1 MVGTLLLL
9 SVLSAAT
16 VEVDV
21 QPLVGPSVRGE
32 LTSLTAADLNLRTA
46 DGEKTF
52 AVRDLL
58 RVTVSGVAKDA
69 AGEPAV
75 WVELADGSQLLA
87 TQYTAA
93 QGKAAVDLL
102 GHGGIE
108 VPATAVRAVRWASQP
123 DAIAKQWRDIVA
135 QDAGGDVIVVRR
147 TDTALDQWEGV
158 LHAVDADVVQFEL
171 DEERVS
177 IPRVKLEGVVYYRSA
192 GREVAEPVCQVADR
206 FGAHWNVRSLRLE
219 DGVIQ
224 LTSGAG
230 VSFRLPA
237 EQLNRL
243 DFSTGNVVYLSDLE
257 PASVQWTPFF
267 SSSSATSRLSRLFQP
282 RRDASFDGGR
292 LSLAGKTY
300 DKGLAIH
307 SRTELVYRLAED
319 YRRLRAIVGI
329 DDRVGEAGNVKLVI
343 SDDDRVL
350 LEKDVSGK
358 QAPWELD
365 LDIAGVRRL
374 RILVDF
380 GEDLDIADRLNF
392 CEARIMK

>member
-1 MVGTLLLL
+1 
-9 SVLSAAT
+9 LSAAT

-32 LTSLTAADLNLRTA
+32 LASLTAAELRLRTP

-58 RVTVSGVAKDA
+58 RVTASGGAKDA
-69 AGEPAV
+69 ASEPAA

-87 TQYTAA
+87 NQYTAA
-93 QGKAAVDLL
+93 KGRAVIELL
-102 GHGGIE
+102 EHGSVQ
-108 VPATAVRAVRWASQP
+108 VPAAAVRAVRWASQP
-123 DAIAKQWRDIVA
+123 DAIAKQWREIVEH
-135 QDAGGDVIVVRR
+135 DAEGDVIVVRR

-171 DEERVS
+171 DEERVA
-177 IPRVKLEGVVYYRSA
+177 IPRAKLEGVVYYA
-192 GREVAEPVCQVADR
+192 GREVADPICRVADR
-206 FGAHWNVRSLRLE
+206 CGAQWNVQSLRLN

-230 VSFRLPA
+230 VSFRLPLQ
-237 EQLNRL
+237 QLKRL

-267 SSSSATSRLSRLFQP
+267 SSSSASSRLSRLFQP
-282 RRDASFDGGR
+282 RRDAGFDGGK

-300 DKGLAIH
+300 DKGLAVH

-343 SDDDRVL
+343 SNDDRVL
-350 LEKDVSGK
+350 LEKAISGK

-365 LDIAGVRRL
+365 LDITGVRRL

-380 GEDLDIADRLNF
+380 GEDLDIADRLNV